1 MHATQFC
8 PLATYDSAN
17 LLSLA
22 GSFQGPAGL
31 CTLPQCRHLALSRP
45 GQNQRPR
52 TSGLESD
59 SQTGLWLESGG
70 GGRAC
75 LLWLPDPTLPS
86 SQGLFTVWSSP
97 SGITW
102 DLLDSQTPELLT
114 WTPEG
119 QGSKVC
125 VWRDLGGYMR
135 SWVFLKTFSASWL
148 DHWDPPLPQDG
159 DSTHG
164 GSQLRLWL
172 TDVQRPWQAPSD
184 RTLSPGPRASRPAT
198 P

>member
-1 MHATQFC
+1 MPLSSALWLRTTQQISCLLPAPSRGPQASAPSPSAATWPF
-8 PLATYDSAN
+8 P
-17 LLSLA
+17 
-22 GSFQGPAGL
+22 GL
-31 CTLPQCRHLALSRP
+31 
-45 GQNQRPR
+45 GR
-52 TSGLESD
+52 TSVLGPVAWSLTLRLAFGSSLVREEGLVS
-59 SQTGLWLESGG
+59 SGFLTPHFHHL
-70 GGRAC
+70 RDY
-75 LLWLPDPTLPS
+75 LLCGPHR
-86 SQGLFTVWSSP
+86 VASP
-97 SGITW
+97 GM
-102 DLLDSQTPELLT
+102 LDSQTPELLT

-164 GSQLRLWL
+164 GSQLPLWL

-184 RTLSPGPRASRPAT
+184 RTLSAGPRASRPAT